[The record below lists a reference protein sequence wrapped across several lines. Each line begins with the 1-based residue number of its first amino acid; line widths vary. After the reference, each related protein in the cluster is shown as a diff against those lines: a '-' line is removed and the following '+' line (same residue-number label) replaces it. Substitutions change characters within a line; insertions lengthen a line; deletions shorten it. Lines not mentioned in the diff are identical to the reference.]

1 MRSRTTASYPP
12 SRARCR
18 PSTPSWATSTT
29 NPSAVRPRR
38 TAEASRRSS
47 STTSTRTVPV
57 WRTLPSPVAGLSGC
71 SQRRYGTVGYM
82 IQAPKLSRRARWAI
96 PAGALVITGGVL
108 AGSLITA
115 AQAAPGLPARTAAQL
130 LAEVADSTPPP
141 LTGTVVETAS
151 FGLPALPATGNPTS
165 LSSLLTGSHTI
176 RIWYASPQHFRL
188 AVPQS
193 LSESDVIRDGRTA
206 WLWQST
212 LNKVTK
218 FTLPAHSAQQ
228 AVPKQALTPQQ
239 AAQQVLAA
247 VGPTTTVRVDSNVTV
262 AGQAAYALV
271 LAPKDARSLIGQVQ
285 IDVDGHN
292 GVPLRLQVFARGS
305 SSPAFQVGYTD
316 IAFVKPAAADLSFTP
331 PPGATVTQ
339 VNLSDHPAGA
349 RARPDVTTTGSG
361 WLTVLDLPSSELTSG
376 AGPGSGHSPG
386 DDAAVLRTLLAA
398 ATPVHGA
405 WGSGRLLRTSLVS
418 VLITDQGNAFIGAVQ
433 PSVLYAAAAAQPH

>member
-1 MRSRTTASYPP
+1 M
-12 SRARCR
+12 
-18 PSTPSWATSTT
+18 
-29 NPSAVRPRR
+29 PR
-38 TAEASRRSS
+38 
-47 STTSTRTVPV
+47 
-57 WRTLPSPVAGLSGC
+57 AGLSGC
-71 SQRRYGTVGYM
+71 SQRRYGTLG
-82 IQAPKLSRRARWAI
+82 PWFRHRSCPGGPGGPI
-96 PAGALVITGGVL
+96 PAGALVVTGGVL
-108 AGSLITA
+108 AGSLISA

-130 LAEVADSTPPP
+130 LAEVADSTTPP

-176 RIWYASPQHFRL
+176 RVWYASPGHFRL

-218 FTLPAHSAQQ
+218 FTLPGARGRERFQ
-228 AVPKQALTPQQ
+228 AVPKQPLTPQQ

-292 GVPLRLQVFARGS
+292 GVPLRLQVFARGA

-316 IAFVKPAAADLSFTP
+316 IHFVNAGRRRPQLHPAAGRDGHPGEPVGP
-331 PPGATVTQ
+331 PRRSHGPRPPRRRPRPG
-339 VNLSDHPAGA
+339 PAG
-349 RARPDVTTTGSG
+349 
-361 WLTVLDLPSSELTSG
+361 
-376 AGPGSGHSPG
+376 
-386 DDAAVLRTLLAA
+386 
-398 ATPVHGA
+398 
-405 WGSGRLLRTSLVS
+405 
-418 VLITDQGNAFIGAVQ
+418 
-433 PSVLYAAAAAQPH
+433 

>member
-1 MRSRTTASYPP
+1 M
-12 SRARCR
+12 
-18 PSTPSWATSTT
+18 
-29 NPSAVRPRR
+29 VQ
-38 TAEASRRSS
+38 
-47 STTSTRTVPV
+47 
-57 WRTLPSPVAGLSGC
+57 L
-71 SQRRYGTVGYM
+71 
-82 IQAPKLSRRARWAI
+82 PKLSRRAKWAI
-96 PAGALVITGGVL
+96 PAGALVVTGGVM
-108 AGSLITA
+108 AGSLISV
-115 AQAAPGLPARTAAQL
+115 AQASPGLPSRTPAQL
-130 LAEVADSTPPP
+130 LVQVADSVTPP

-176 RIWYASPQHFRL
+176 RVWYASPGHFRL

-218 FTLPAHSAQQ
+218 FTLPAHAPENGSGSVPQQ
-228 AVPKQALTPQQ
+228 PVTPQQ

-271 LAPKDARSLIGQVQ
+271 LAPKDARSLVGQVQ
-285 IDVDGHN
+285 IDMDGHN

-316 IAFVKPAAADLSFTP
+316 IAFVKPAAADLSFSP
-331 PPGATVTQ
+331 PPGAMVTQ

-349 RARPDVTTTGSG
+349 KAHARPDVTTTGSG
-361 WLTVLDLPSSELTSG
+361 WLTVLELPSSELTSG

-386 DDAAVLRTLLAA
+386 DDEAVLRTLLAA

-405 WGSGRLLRTSLVS
+405 WGSGQLLRTSLVS
-418 VLITDQGNAFIGAVQ
+418 VLITDQGHAFVGAVR

>member
-1 MRSRTTASYPP
+1 
-12 SRARCR
+12 
-18 PSTPSWATSTT
+18 
-29 NPSAVRPRR
+29 
-38 TAEASRRSS
+38 
-47 STTSTRTVPV
+47 
-57 WRTLPSPVAGLSGC
+57 
-71 SQRRYGTVGYM
+71 M

-96 PAGALVITGGVL
+96 PAGALVVTGGVL
-108 AGSLITA
+108 AGSLISA

-130 LAEVADSTPPP
+130 LAEVADSTTPP

-151 FGLPALPATGNPTS
+151 FGLPALPATGNPAS
-165 LSSLLTGSHTI
+165 LSSLLTGSHTV
-176 RIWYASPQHFRL
+176 RVWYASPQHFRL

-218 FTLPAHSAQQ
+218 FTLPAHAAEKDSGS
-228 AVPKQALTPQQ
+228 VPKQPLTPQQ

-271 LAPKDARSLIGQVQ
+271 LAPKDARSLVGQVQ
-285 IDVDGHN
+285 IDVDGSN
-292 GVPLRLQVFARGS
+292 GVPLRLQVFARGA

-316 IAFVKPAAADLSFTP
+316 IHFVSPAAADLTFTP

-339 VNLSDHPAGA
+339 VNLSGGAPSGA
-349 RARPDVTTTGSG
+349 RDHAKPDVTTIGSG
-361 WLTVLDLPSSELTSG
+361 WLTVLELPSSTLTPGAIASG
-376 AGPGSGHSPG
+376 KGPSAGDS
-386 DDAAVLRTLLAA
+386 AAVLRTVLAS

-418 VLITDQGNAFIGAVQ
+418 VLMTDQGTTFAGAVQ
-433 PSVLYAAAAAQPH
+433 PSVLYAAAAAHPH

>member
-1 MRSRTTASYPP
+1 
-12 SRARCR
+12 
-18 PSTPSWATSTT
+18 
-29 NPSAVRPRR
+29 
-38 TAEASRRSS
+38 
-47 STTSTRTVPV
+47 
-57 WRTLPSPVAGLSGC
+57 
-71 SQRRYGTVGYM
+71 
-82 IQAPKLSRRARWAI
+82 
-96 PAGALVITGGVL
+96 LVITGGVL

-115 AQAAPGLPARTAAQL
+115 AQAAPGLPARTAAEL

-176 RIWYASPQHFRL
+176 RVWYASPGHFRL
-188 AVPQS
+188 AAPQS

-218 FTLPAHSAQQ
+218 FTLPAHAAAS
-228 AVPKQALTPQQ
+228 AVPKQPLTPQQ

-292 GVPLRLQVFARGS
+292 GVPLRLQVFARGA
-305 SSPAFQVGYTD
+305 SSPAFQVGYTE
-316 IAFVKPAAADLSFTP
+316 IHFVKPAAADLSFTP

-339 VNLSDHPAGA
+339 VNLSDHPAAA
-349 RARPDVTTTGSG
+349 RDHPRPDVTTTGSG
-361 WLTVLDLPSSELTSG
+361 WLTVLELPSSELTSG
-376 AGPGSGHSPG
+376 PSAPGSGRSPG

-418 VLITDQGNAFIGAVQ
+418 VLITDQGHAFVGAVQ
-433 PSVLYAAAAAQPH
+433 PSVLYAAAAQPH

>member
-1 MRSRTTASYPP
+1 
-12 SRARCR
+12 
-18 PSTPSWATSTT
+18 
-29 NPSAVRPRR
+29 
-38 TAEASRRSS
+38 
-47 STTSTRTVPV
+47 
-57 WRTLPSPVAGLSGC
+57 
-71 SQRRYGTVGYM
+71 M
-82 IQAPKLSRRARWAI
+82 IQSPKLSRRARWAI

-108 AGSLITA
+108 AGSLISS

-176 RIWYASPQHFRL
+176 RVWYASPQHFRL
-188 AVPQS
+188 AAPES
-193 LSESDVIRDGRTA
+193 LSESDVIRDGGTA

-218 FTLPAHSAQQ
+218 FTLPAHAGEK
-228 AVPKQALTPQQ
+228 AVPKQPLTPQQ

-271 LAPKDARSLIGQVQ
+271 LAPKDTRSLIGQVQ
-285 IDVDGHN
+285 IDVDGSN
-292 GVPLRLQVFARGS
+292 GVPLRLQVFARGA

-316 IAFVKPAAADLSFTP
+316 IAFVRPAAADLSFTP
-331 PPGATVTQ
+331 PAGATVTQ
-339 VNLSDHPAGA
+339 VNLSGSHPGGA
-349 RARPDVTTTGSG
+349 MAHATPDVTTTGSG
-361 WLTVLDLPSSELTSG
+361 WLTVLELPSAALTPGAPG
-376 AGPGSGHSPG
+376 AGGPSAADST
-386 DDAAVLRTLLAA
+386 AVLRTVLAA
-398 ATPVHGA
+398 ATPVHGT

-418 VLITDQGNAFIGAVQ
+418 VLMTDQGSTFIGAVQ
-433 PSVLYAAAAAQPH
+433 PSVLYAAAAAHPH